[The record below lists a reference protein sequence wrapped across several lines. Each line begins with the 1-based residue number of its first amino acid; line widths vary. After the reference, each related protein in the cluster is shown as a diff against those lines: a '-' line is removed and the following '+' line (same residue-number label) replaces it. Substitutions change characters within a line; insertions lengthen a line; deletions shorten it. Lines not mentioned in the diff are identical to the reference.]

1 MSSPSTTTF
10 RNNPHHVICSVTD
23 QEFLGWYDPKG
34 QRINATDSSTRI
46 YVKRHEALV
55 HELFLKSVKDED
67 GGKYTCRGSLNSS
80 THQLFIQCKFWGER
94 EREGENSVRCQR
106 ALKWNPGGFQTIKAG
121 NRRRVIL
128 GKRVSFISLTH
139 IRECG
144 VCLCRGDL

>member
-1 MSSPSTTTF
+1 MMSSPSTTTF

-94 EREGENSVRCQR
+94 EREREREREGEGEGEGEGEREGEGE
-106 ALKWNPGGFQTIKAG
+106 GGRK
-121 NRRRVIL
+121 
-128 GKRVSFISLTH
+128 
-139 IRECG
+139 
-144 VCLCRGDL
+144 